1 MDLKIPPIN
10 IAAIAGQVAS
20 PPRSGES
27 NGINFTEFVLVN
39 NKLFRTKDKSM
50 REKSTFIPVITWGKL
65 AEDCLQSLTTQSPVY
80 VVGELETPYDT
91 KRGRCGKPRIRASEV
106 QFLERASVGG
116 RPGMSAVTRGS
127 EALEVDGPGEG

>member
-20 PPRSGES
+20 PPRTGVS
-27 NGINFTEFVLVN
+27 NGINYTEFVLVN

-65 AEDCLQSLTTQSPVY
+65 AEDCANSLKTQSPVY
-80 VVGELETPYDT
+80 VVGELETPYDPE
-91 KRGRCGKPRIRASEV
+91 RNRCGKPRIRASEV
-106 QFLERASVGG
+106 QFLEKTSVGG
-116 RPGMSAVTRGS
+116 RAGKKAGTVGPSIPS
-127 EALEVDGPGEG
+127 LEGD